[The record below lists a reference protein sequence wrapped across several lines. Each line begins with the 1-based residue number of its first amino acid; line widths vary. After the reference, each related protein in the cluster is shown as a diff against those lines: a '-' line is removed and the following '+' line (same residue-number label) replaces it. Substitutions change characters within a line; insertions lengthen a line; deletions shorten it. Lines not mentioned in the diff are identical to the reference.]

1 MEVYPNF
8 VQQYPYW
15 EPTSKIATKEK
26 YTLFYNKN
34 NTVILNVAFLQRL
47 VISKNSAAE
56 YEPLIILLFNIS
68 TVSDKRQAVM
78 KFSPSIILIFTE
90 IASESAIRVR
100 KYKEV

>member
-56 YEPLIILLFNIS
+56 YEPLIIEWNRRHAFNPPF
-68 TVSDKRQAVM
+68 QH
-78 KFSPSIILIFTE
+78 LHC
-90 IASESAIRVR
+90 VR
-100 KYKEV
+100 